1 MEKIPVIYWSGTGN
15 TKLMAEAVAE
25 GIGTAADLKSVSDI
39 TPEQAAE
46 YSALALGCSAMGA
59 EVLEEYE
66 FEPFFTALEPFFGRG
81 KRVVIFGS
89 YGWGGSYMSDWEQRI
104 KAAGAELIAPRGT
117 FGYLGAPDEAMAES
131 CRELGAAL
139 AKA

>member
-25 GIGTAADLKSVSDI
+25 GIGAAAELKNVGDI
-39 TPEQAAE
+39 TAEAAGA
-46 YSALALGCSAMGA
+46 YPALALGCSAMGA

-66 FEPFFTALEPFFGRG
+66 FEPFFTALEPLLQG
-81 KRVVIFGS
+81 KKLVLFGS
-89 YGWGGSYMSDWEQRI
+89 YGWGGSYMTDWEQRVQ
-104 KAAGAELIAPRGT
+104 AAGAELVAPGLLAFGT
-117 FGYLGAPDEAMAES
+117 PDELAIES

>member
-25 GIGTAADLKSVSDI
+25 GIG

-66 FEPFFTALEPFFGRG
+66 FEPFFTALEPFLQG
-81 KRVVIFGS
+81 KKVVIFGS

-104 KAAGAELIAPRGT
+104 KAAGAELIAPGLLV
-117 FGYLGAPDEAMAES
+117 LGAPDEAMAES

>member
-25 GIGTAADLKSVSDI
+25 GIGAAAEIKSVGDI
-39 TPEQAAE
+39 TAEEAAE
-46 YSALALGCSAMGA
+46 YPALALGCSAMGA

-66 FEPFFTALEPFFGRG
+66 FEPFFTALEPLLQG
-81 KRVVIFGS
+81 KKIVIFGS
-89 YGWGGSYMSDWEQRI
+89 YGWGGSYMNDWEQRV
-104 KAAGAELIAPRGT
+104 KAAGAELVAPGLLV
-117 FGYLGAPDEAMAES
+117 LGAPDEAMVES

-139 AKA
+139 TKA